1 MVIQDSGPEHIQA
14 KSPLQLETWRHP
26 TAIVKQQEIRQRKI
40 PGSGMDLASA
50 TRLVL
55 AIWSKANDFL
65 ARKPTHSN
73 DIM

>member
-14 KSPLQLETWRHP
+14 KSPLQLETWKHP
-26 TAIVKQQEIRQRKI
+26 TAIVKQQEIRQTPKKS

-55 AIWSKANDFL
+55 AIWSKTHDFFG
-65 ARKPTHSN
+65 S
-73 DIM
+73 

>member
-1 MVIQDSGPEHIQA
+1 MNHTHMVIQSSGQEHIQA

-26 TAIVKQQEIRQRKI
+26 TAIVKQQEIRQTKI

-55 AIWSKANDFL
+55 AIWSK
-65 ARKPTHSN
+65 THDLFGS
-73 DIM
+73 